1 VEVMNEV
8 KINAN
13 GRDET
18 FDGRDR
24 RVYGR
29 DRRFDTTLNQRLNE
43 ALYRTTQTRTEYA
56 SLVGSSCGH
65 AARV

>member
-18 FDGRDR
+18 FD
-24 RVYGR
+24 GR

-56 SLVGSSCGH
+56 SLVGCSCGH